1 MTPKVLHYLA
11 SSNPCLFIPT
21 IEDSKALSHII
32 DSLIHLGFVNR
43 ELAVWK
49 STTGMI
55 TYQRGKW
62 VNGLS
67 DAIPTSRPIM
77 EFIGALNK
85 VADTQE
91 CIGVFY
97 HIRSLLDQPN
107 VVQAIIDATYKAK
120 QNFSTIIFIGSFLP
134 LPPELLNI
142 VTYVDFPLPTKDEIE
157 VLFEELIQAWEEN
170 HKLEFPKNKKK
181 RKEILSKA
189 AMSAQGLDMLSAENA
204 LALAISI
211 TAEPNAKII
220 QSQKEQHIKKSDV
233 LEYISTDLSLKD
245 VGGFGALKEWLAR
258 RKDAFTD
265 RAREYGLPWPKGI
278 LISGASGTGKSHI
291 SKCLASFLEL
301 PLLRLD
307 MGKVFGRYVGDSVAG
322 DTTIFVNSTLNSG
335 LKLISRV
342 RIDSIDDTNTEV
354 ISASPDFNKLNTQYS
369 SFHIAHDIVDRPIL
383 EITTE
388 RGRCITTTE
397 DHSLFT
403 LDYDTGDVISVKGA
417 EIREGDYI
425 AAAKKVDLDVT
436 YSSYPVWDLIHLL
449 PENNTVLDTL
459 CLNVKETKQLLDSKS
474 ELLRYLSYNH
484 NGTTVPLVKVISF
497 KNEIVKNNIKIYLTR
512 NSPEYVTSEVK
523 ITPLLAELAGMWV
536 GDGSFTRNSMRIHTN
551 VLDKEVIS
559 EKIYKANHG
568 AYKTEYSDRRVN
580 NPSNGTTI
588 FFPPETTV
596 LLKLLGFSSS
606 GKNRSIP
613 ATFLNLDLHLT
624 ACFLKG
630 YFFTDGSFS
639 NGLFECSSISNC
651 VSESV
656 CFLLSRLDIACS
668 FSTRQGGSKYIVGRK
683 VMYND
688 SRRLFIKAI
697 SDLIKFQTIV
707 GTYGRTKD
715 KIDAYLNCV
724 SIEVSRDNLAPSTYP
739 LRKDISKLNRLLRY
753 AGVKERVKRPKR
765 GERISMLRIVNK
777 ISLLKD
783 ISYEEEFPEIYK
795 ALNREGLQFLR
806 ITKIKRIPSYTGK
819 MYDLSVPSSE
829 SFLTGS
835 GILAHNS
842 EANLRRALQ
851 IVEAVAP
858 TVVQID
864 EAEKALSG
872 SEASGKTDSGV
883 TARVL
888 STLLTWR
895 QETTYPVF
903 MVYTA
908 NNPDLIP
915 AMIYRKG
922 RLDEIWAV
930 DLPTLL
936 EREEIFKIHLERR
949 KRDASLFDTALL
961 ANRSKNFTGAEI
973 EASIE
978 DAMFNAFYDNVEV
991 DTGYILKSIDGTLPQ
1006 SDSSSEEYL
1015 RLKEWMST
1023 RARSVSGP
1031 EENTTAKKSIPT
1043 LRDIKS
1049 IKKGEKDGN

>member
-107 VVQAIIDATYKAK
+107 IVQAIIDATYKAK

-307 MGKVFGRYVGDSVAG
+307 MGKVFGRYVGDS
-322 DTTIFVNSTLNSG
+322 
-335 LKLISRV
+335 
-342 RIDSIDDTNTEV
+342 
-354 ISASPDFNKLNTQYS
+354 
-369 SFHIAHDIVDRPIL
+369 
-383 EITTE
+383 
-388 RGRCITTTE
+388 
-397 DHSLFT
+397 
-403 LDYDTGDVISVKGA
+403 
-417 EIREGDYI
+417 
-425 AAAKKVDLDVT
+425 
-436 YSSYPVWDLIHLL
+436 
-449 PENNTVLDTL
+449 
-459 CLNVKETKQLLDSKS
+459 
-474 ELLRYLSYNH
+474 
-484 NGTTVPLVKVISF
+484 
-497 KNEIVKNNIKIYLTR
+497 
-512 NSPEYVTSEVK
+512 
-523 ITPLLAELAGMWV
+523 
-536 GDGSFTRNSMRIHTN
+536 
-551 VLDKEVIS
+551 
-559 EKIYKANHG
+559 
-568 AYKTEYSDRRVN
+568 
-580 NPSNGTTI
+580 
-588 FFPPETTV
+588 
-596 LLKLLGFSSS
+596 
-606 GKNRSIP
+606 
-613 ATFLNLDLHLT
+613 
-624 ACFLKG
+624 
-630 YFFTDGSFS
+630 
-639 NGLFECSSISNC
+639 
-651 VSESV
+651 
-656 CFLLSRLDIACS
+656 
-668 FSTRQGGSKYIVGRK
+668 
-683 VMYND
+683 
-688 SRRLFIKAI
+688 
-697 SDLIKFQTIV
+697 
-707 GTYGRTKD
+707 
-715 KIDAYLNCV
+715 
-724 SIEVSRDNLAPSTYP
+724 
-739 LRKDISKLNRLLRY
+739 
-753 AGVKERVKRPKR
+753 
-765 GERISMLRIVNK
+765 
-777 ISLLKD
+777 
-783 ISYEEEFPEIYK
+783 
-795 ALNREGLQFLR
+795 
-806 ITKIKRIPSYTGK
+806 
-819 MYDLSVPSSE
+819 
-829 SFLTGS
+829 
-835 GILAHNS
+835 

-1023 RARSVSGP
+1023 RARSVSGS